1 MARLLRYDVADSL
14 HHVTNRGL
22 ERRDIVRNDL
32 DRCEFLRLLDRI
44 AIRHRWRVFAW
55 VLMDNHFHLFF
66 RIQTP
71 SLSAGMHDF
80 ESGYASLFN
89 RRHKRQGPLFQG
101 RFHDV
106 VVESESH
113 AWELS
118 RYVHLNPCRAR
129 LASRPEAWAW
139 SSYRHYLDP
148 RGAPEW
154 LDWPTVLAERSRHE
168 AAARIAYQRY
178 VEAGLNEA
186 GEKTPNP
193 LAPAVDGWILG
204 SEAFVKRVQTVC
216 LVGGTQDGPQTPE
229 EVIAVVAGVFGT
241 SAVVIQRRGRHGNSA
256 RDAAMLLCRE
266 LLDVPASQ
274 LATVFGV
281 SASGLSMTVQR
292 AGERLQSD
300 AEFARQLLRVRE
312 ELGR

>member
-22 ERRDIVRNDL
+22 ECRDIVRDDL
-32 DRCEFLRLLDRI
+32 DRREFLRLLDRV
-44 AIRHRWRVFAW
+44 AARHRWRVFAW
-55 VLMDNHFHLFF
+55 VLLDNHFHLFF
-66 RIQTP
+66 RIPTP

-80 ESGYASLFN
+80 ESGYAALFN
-89 RRHKRQGPLFQG
+89 RRHERHGPLFQG

-106 VVESESH
+106 VVENESH
-113 AWELS
+113 AWELT

-129 LASRPEAWAW
+129 LAPRPEAWEW

-154 LDWPTVLAERSRHE
+154 LDWPTVLAERSHRE
-168 AAARIAYQRY
+168 AAARIAYKRF
-178 VEAGLNEA
+178 VEAGL
-186 GEKTPNP
+186 GEVAVNP
-193 LAPAVDGWILG
+193 LEPAVDGWILG

-216 LVGGTQDGPQTPE
+216 LAGGTQDGPQTPE
-229 EVIAVVAGVFGT
+229 DVISVVADVFGT
-241 SAVVIQRRGRHGNSA
+241 SAAVIRRRGRHGNSA
-256 RDAAMLLCRE
+256 RDAAMMLCRE
-266 LLDVPASQ
+266 LLGLPALQ
-274 LATVFGV
+274 LASVFGV

-292 AGERLQSD
+292 AGERLGSD
-300 AEFARQLLRVRE
+300 DEFAALMLRVRE

>member
-22 ERRDIVRNDL
+22 ERRDIVRDDL
-32 DRCEFLRLLDRI
+32 DRREFLRLLGRV

-80 ESGYASLFN
+80 ESGYAALFN
-89 RRHKRQGPLFQG
+89 RRYERQGALFQG

-129 LASRPEAWAW
+129 LAPSPEAWPW

-148 RGAPEW
+148 RDVPEW
-154 LDWPTVLAERSRHE
+154 LDWTTVLAERSRHE
-168 AAARIAYQRY
+168 AAARIAYKRF
-178 VEAGLNEA
+178 VEAGLNNA
-186 GEKTPNP
+186 APNP
-193 LAPAVDGWILG
+193 LTPAVDGWILG
-204 SEAFVKRVQTVC
+204 SEAFVKRVQTAC
-216 LVGGTQDGPQTPE
+216 LAGGTQDGPQTSE
-229 EVIAVVAGVFGT
+229 DVIAVVARLLGT
-241 SAVVIQRRGRHGNSA
+241 SAVVIQRCGRHGNSA
-256 RDAAMLLCRE
+256 REAAMLLCRE
-266 LLDVPASQ
+266 LLDVPASH
-274 LATVFGV
+274 LAAVFGV
-281 SASGLSMTVQR
+281 SPSGLSMAVQR

-300 AEFARQLLRVRE
+300 SEFATQLLHIRE